1 VDVVKTQNTLL
12 FNNYV
17 EINERKISMC
27 RHGGVYISGLTFNAK
42 SKIPIFSDEEMGN
55 MIAMLLNSDYQ
66 KKLNELSI
74 LVREA
79 ICATSDYEKYISK
92 YSEQLESI
100 SPLLRLFSENLFLE
114 ELIFQIIKNKRSSSK
129 DSITIADLNVSIAEN
144 VSHFMKYLNID
155 AYIEPFISEY
165 IKSMFSATIS
175 PVTKL
180 LNSLDLLKFALTS
193 DTDNSIPELM
203 ILEKI
208 GWIIKSSNIEVL
220 DDYTKFIPNLFTYNS
235 RKPTFLKENTM
246 GKKGSYTYS
255 YILNRF
261 EHLVFVLLY
270 HTLAGKMLLRSCE
283 CCGRIFIAKRPNNIY
298 CDGVDPESGK
308 LCVKYG
314 PHKAGREMSQAEL
327 ICQRIKENHRIYIS
341 RNIKSSKK
349 FNKNIPE
356 DTWENISSDAKKV
369 YMAKSSEVIKKYS
382 NGKSYFSDINVLN
395 EDKLKDLEK
404 ELKKICEQYSS
415 TKYISTKLNELRKK
429 ER

>member
-1 VDVVKTQNTLL
+1 MDVVKTQNTLL

-17 EINERKISMC
+17 EINEQKISMC
-27 RHGGVYISGLTFNAK
+27 RYGGVYISGLTFNAK
-42 SKIPIFSDEEMGN
+42 SKLPIFSNEDIGN
-55 MIAMLLNSDYQ
+55 MIAMLLNSEYRE
-66 KKLNELSI
+66 KLNKLTISI
-74 LVREA
+74 REA
-79 ICATSDYEKYISK
+79 ICATSEYEKYVSK

-114 ELIFQIIKNKRSSSK
+114 EFIFQIIENKRSSSK
-129 DSITIADLNVSIAEN
+129 DSITIADLSVSIIEN
-144 VSHFMKYLNID
+144 VSHFTEYLNID
-155 AYIEPFISEY
+155 AYIESFISEY
-165 IKSMFSATIS
+165 IKSMFNATIS

-193 DTDNSIPELM
+193 DADNSIPELM

-208 GWIIKSSNIEVL
+208 GWIIKSSNIEIL

-314 PHKAGREMSQAEL
+314 PHKSKQEMSEIDKL
-327 ICQRIKENHRIYIS
+327 CVRIMENHRIYFSRHLKEAKERDAIKEIS
-341 RNIKSSKK
+341 KDCSKMAYVKARLELKIEVEKYIK
-349 FNKNIPE
+349 NAINH
-356 DTWENISSDAKKV
+356 NSD
-369 YMAKSSEVIKKYS
+369 KSGNEVFPKIKKALS
-382 NGKSYFSDINVLN
+382 ILCNK
-395 EDKLKDLEK
+395 
-404 ELKKICEQYSS
+404 YSS
-415 TKYISTKLNELRKK
+415 TEYIATKINEIMK
-429 ER
+429 ESR